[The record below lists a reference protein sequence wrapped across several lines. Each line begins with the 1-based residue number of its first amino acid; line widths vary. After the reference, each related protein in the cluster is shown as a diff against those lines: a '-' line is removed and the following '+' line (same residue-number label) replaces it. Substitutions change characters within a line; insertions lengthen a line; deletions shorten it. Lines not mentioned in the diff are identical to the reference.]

1 MHVCSLIRMLTAVL
15 FPLQNYDARQAQ
27 MTMDTFLSFN
37 QRFAKIRSKRLA
49 KAVAGIS
56 KAPNPEVF
64 IDLPPAASKKR
75 KAAPKALEQ
84 AAAAASGE
92 CAGVASGVLPALI
105 FGWNN
110 SQCVACDAA
119 GAALADPSLQL
130 GVFANGSGSDEELLA
145 ALEQSA
151 LGGRGRRG
159 GRGRGRARAGGSTRA
174 RGRGRGRGRKDTT
187 GDTTY
192 V

>member
-1 MHVCSLIRMLTAVL
+1 MAVL
-15 FPLQNYDARQAQ
+15 FSLQNYDARQAQ

-56 KAPNPEVF
+56 KAPNPDVF

-92 CAGVASGVLPALI
+92 RAGVACVMSSCSLFLVKGVT
-105 FGWNN
+105 
-110 SQCVACDAA
+110 CVACRSA

-130 GVFANGSGSDEELLA
+130 GVFADGSGSDEELLA

-159 GRGRGRARAGGSTRA
+159 GRGRGRAKAGGGTRA
-174 RGRGRGRGRKDTT
+174 RGRGRGRGRKGTAGYTSYSRRIDE
-187 GDTTY
+187 
-192 V
+192 